1 MRHRLRNAILRVH
14 RSATGFTLVELIVS
28 VAILT
33 TGFGYLSAA
42 SFQVMGLERTWR
54 SDSEATRQLRNAK
67 TWFGGDAFNAE
78 EATLL
83 PDGTGVVLDWTDAAG
98 SVTVTYSFDTTAET
112 LVRTKDGLDFPV
124 ADDVVS
130 VAFSL
135 AGNILTLDLEIKASG
150 GGTDTTTTQIFL
162 RKGTP

>member
-1 MRHRLRNAILRVH
+1 MASFPHCER
-14 RSATGFTLVELIVS
+14 
-28 VAILT
+28 
-33 TGFGYLSAA
+33 AA
-42 SFQVMGLERTWR
+42 SICAAVT
-54 SDSEATRQLRNAK
+54 
-67 TWFGGDAFNAE
+67 FN
-78 EATLL
+78 
-83 PDGTGVVLDWTDAAG
+83 AAG